1 MKELPQDPPVY
12 TFPPELWFAKHQHAR
27 ISKLAQDPE
36 GTAGD
41 ESVIEEPDLSPAAIA
56 KTMMAMWLTL
66 HDRMRLPLPTAQRKF
81 TVGEIEMFK
90 KLEKKLGPTLM
101 DVWRT
106 ACIYVSKDE
115 LPEDAFKNL
124 LAAKGLTNE

>member
-1 MKELPQDPPVY
+1 MKELPQPPPVY
-12 TFPPELWFAKHQHAR
+12 EPPPEMWFARHQHAR
-27 ISKLAQDPE
+27 ISKLVQDPE
-36 GTAGD
+36 GSDDDKGAT
-41 ESVIEEPDLSPAAIA
+41 EVPDLSPAAIA
-56 KTMMAMWLTL
+56 KTLMAMWLTL

-81 TVGEIEMFK
+81 NVAEIEMFK

-106 ACIYVSKDE
+106 ACVYVPKNE

-124 LAAKGLTNE
+124 LAGKGLSDE